1 MTTSDQDSRTADD
14 VLENAMAKLQR
25 VMEFA
30 EHSMRTGDEGAAHAA
45 LARAEAI
52 MLKYSID
59 AATVAARRAS
69 GGEAAN
75 DHVVQKIVVIK
86 GIYRT
91 ALAINMHALLSAT
104 GVPVKSFTMKLPKEE
119 QLFMVGFE
127 SEVRQLVVLVAS
139 IQLQAISSLNN
150 WWQRHPDR
158 AQLRGMDGYKE
169 RRQYVASFV
178 RGATERL
185 ELARQTAMS
194 GSAPGTELVLRQ
206 RHEPIDAYVAANFRL
221 TKRRSNLSPGR
232 QSADA
237 AGREAGRRANT
248 GEPTVSGGRRQIT
261 SGG

>member
-1 MTTSDQDSRTADD
+1 MSDQDNRTADE
-14 VLENAMAKLQR
+14 VLETAMAKLER

-59 AATVAARRAS
+59 AATIAARRAA
-69 GGEAAN
+69 GGQAAN
-75 DHVVQKIVVIK
+75 DHVVQKVVVIK
-86 GIYRT
+86 GNYRT
-91 ALAINMHALLSAT
+91 ALAINMHTLLNAT

-119 QLFMVGFE
+119 HLCLVGFE

-139 IQLQAISSLNN
+139 IQLQAISSLKN
-150 WWQRHPDR
+150 WWSRHPER
-158 AQLRGMDGYKE
+158 ALLRGMDGYKE

-185 ELARQTAMS
+185 ETARQVAM
-194 GSAPGTELVLRQ
+194 GDSAPGTALVLRQ
-206 RHEPIDAYVAANFRL
+206 RREPIDAYVAANFRL
-221 TKRRSNLSPGR
+221 TTRRSNLSPGR
-232 QSADA
+232 RSADA

-248 GEPTVSGGRRQIT
+248 GEPTVGGGRRQIT